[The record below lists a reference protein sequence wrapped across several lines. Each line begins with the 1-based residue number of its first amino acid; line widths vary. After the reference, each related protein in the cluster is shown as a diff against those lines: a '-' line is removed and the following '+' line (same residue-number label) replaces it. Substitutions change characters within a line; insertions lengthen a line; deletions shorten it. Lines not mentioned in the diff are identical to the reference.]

1 MIWEDPSNMSN
12 VWSSQAVRSHAHD
25 ARKIAH
31 LPTERARR
39 GFNGTTTTPVEAVR
53 AIELVRDGEAPRRQP
68 RRDVQPRSRSEILNR
83 VVNILIACIALAILS
98 PILLLVAIAIKL
110 TSRGPALYS
119 QTRVGLDRRRSR
131 IDALYDRREQDSGG
145 RIFTIYKFRSMYID
159 AEQKSGAVWA
169 QQNDPRVT
177 LVGRFLRRT
186 RIDELPQLVNVIRGD
201 MNIVGPRPE
210 RPSIFARLRE
220 DISEYPLRQRARP
233 GITGWAQINHSYDSS
248 IDDVRTK
255 VRYDLEYLERQSLA
269 EDLRIMVRTVPVM
282 LFKKGGW

>member
-1 MIWEDPSNMSN
+1 MIWEEQGN

-25 ARKIAH
+25 GRKVAH
-31 LPTERARR
+31 LPAERARR
-39 GFNGTTTTPVEAVR
+39 GFTGLSTPTEPVR
-53 AIELVRDGEAPRRQP
+53 TIELVRDGDSPRKPQRVE
-68 RRDVQPRSRSEILNR
+68 VQPRSRSEILNR
-83 VVNILIACIALAILS
+83 VVNILIACIALVILS

-119 QTRVGLDRRRSR
+119 QTRVGLDRRRGR

-159 AEQKSGAVWA
+159 AEQQSGAVWA

-233 GITGWAQINHSYDSS
+233 GITGWAQINHNYDES
-248 IDDVRTK
+248 IEDVRTK